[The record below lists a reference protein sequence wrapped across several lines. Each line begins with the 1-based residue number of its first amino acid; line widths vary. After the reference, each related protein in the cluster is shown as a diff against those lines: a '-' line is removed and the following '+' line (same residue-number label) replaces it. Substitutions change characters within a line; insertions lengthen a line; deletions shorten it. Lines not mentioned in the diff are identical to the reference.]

1 MKAMQQGFTLIELM
15 IVVAIIGFLVTIAYP
30 AYQDYIIRSKISEIM
45 LVADAAKTG
54 LSEYYMSANKMPNSA
69 ASANINVNISQS
81 QYLTAINFATTENS
95 ATISYTPGNLGVAG
109 DIALVG
115 VTSADGIKWDCGT
128 PATTVLDRY
137 LPLNC
142 RQ

>member
-15 IVVAIIGFLVTIAYP
+15 IVVAIIGFLVTIALP
-30 AYQDYIIRSKISEIM
+30 AYQDYVIRTKIAEVM

-54 LSEYYMSANKMPNSA
+54 LSEYYMSANRMPDSA
-69 ASANINVNISQS
+69 SSANVNTNIAQS
-81 QYLTAINFATTENS
+81 QYLSAIAFSTTATS
-95 ATISYTPGNLGVAG
+95 ATISYSLGNLGIAG
-109 DIALVG
+109 DIAMVG
-115 VTSADGIKWDCGT
+115 VTTSSGIRWDCST
-128 PATTVLDRY
+128 AATTVLDRY